1 MKTAILLLA
10 SCAFFFTLHSQ
21 SIKQL
26 ETNNGFKKYKL
37 GSKYQGIYGA
47 KTKQDDGSEI
57 VTIGSNS
64 GEKVGDIPVK
74 SLELIYLSDILSR
87 IIVHFEPY
95 NNSKLLDAL
104 KGSFGQPSE
113 SSSTASKDGATQINK
128 HTWKGSKLNLEYFY
142 GYPKVSGNGNS
153 FEQLRLTYNLNNYS
167 AKLESSKK
175 GKYSAKDF

>member
-1 MKTAILLLA
+1 MKTAILLIA
-10 SCAFFFTLHSQ
+10 SCAFFLTLHSQ

-47 KTKQDDGSEI
+47 KAKQDDGSEI

-87 IIVHFEPY
+87 IIVHFEPN
-95 NNSKLLDAL
+95 NNSKLLEAL
-104 KGSFGQPSE
+104 KSSFGQPSE
-113 SSSTASKDGATQINK
+113 SSSTASKDGTTQINK

-142 GYPKVSGNGNS
+142 GYPKVSGSGNS
-153 FEQLRLTYNLNNYS
+153 FEQLRLSYSINNYS
-167 AKLESSKK
+167 AKLDNSKK